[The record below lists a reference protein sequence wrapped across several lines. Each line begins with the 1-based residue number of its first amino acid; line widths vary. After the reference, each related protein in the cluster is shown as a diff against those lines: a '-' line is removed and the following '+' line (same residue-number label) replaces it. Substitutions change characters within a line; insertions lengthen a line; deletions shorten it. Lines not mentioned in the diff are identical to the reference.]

1 MCCIQY
7 IYMQWLSFLK
17 KISYLNQVHGVKEK
31 KCQSNHNI
39 LVQVHS
45 RRTRRRKNVW
55 TEPYP
60 GYATHEEQRQE
71 TSTEIWFLSPE
82 LWWHTLPPGMHTHT
96 VQEAHPRH
104 EQRKETSTEIWFLF
118 PRTVYGICCYLV
130 CMLILYRRLIRDKN
144 KEKRRHPKYGS
155 FSPELWHILL
165 AMHSRLTLS
174 TLEYTGR
181 RLIREPVLCYYIL
194 LYLQPALTKP

>member
-1 MCCIQY
+1 MCCIHY

-118 PRTVYGICCYLV
+118 PQLCMAYAAAWYVCSYCTGGSSATRTKKRDVNRNMVPFPPNYGIYC
-130 CMLILYRRLIRDKN
+130 
-144 KEKRRHPKYGS
+144 
-155 FSPELWHILL
+155 
-165 AMHSRLTLS
+165 
-174 TLEYTGR
+174 
-181 RLIREPVLCYYIL
+181 
-194 LYLQPALTKP
+194 